1 MVNGDVVPNVEDGV
15 GPEGHYKMDDKP
27 SMAGQDIL
35 AFDDVT
41 LMNAMKTSTW
51 NALI

>member
-1 MVNGDVVPNVEDGV
+1 
-15 GPEGHYKMDDKP
+15 
-27 SMAGQDIL
+27 MAGLDIL